1 MTLTVA
7 ALSELDRPAF
17 VAALEGVF
25 EHSPW
30 VAERAWLR
38 RPFADRADLLR
49 ALVEAM
55 RAADPVLQVALIRAH
70 PELAG
75 RAAAAGE
82 LTAEST
88 KEQRGAGL
96 NACSR
101 QEVDTL
107 RDLNAR
113 YRERFGFPFVIAV
126 KGLSPADIVAT
137 MRSRL
142 ERTQAAEHDEAL
154 EQIGRIAGFRLDA
167 KLSA

>member
-7 ALSELDRPAF
+7 VLSELDRPAF

-30 VAERAWLR
+30 VAERAWPR

-55 RAADPVLQVALIRAH
+55 RAADPALQVALIRAH

-82 LTAEST
+82 LTVEST

-96 NACSR
+96 NACSQ

-126 KGLSPADIVAT
+126 KGLSPADIVAA
-137 MRSRL
+137 MHRRL
-142 ERTQAAEHDEAL
+142 ARTRETRARL
-154 EQIGRIAGFRLDA
+154 GRKPRTPGGLIWI
-167 KLSA
+167 S